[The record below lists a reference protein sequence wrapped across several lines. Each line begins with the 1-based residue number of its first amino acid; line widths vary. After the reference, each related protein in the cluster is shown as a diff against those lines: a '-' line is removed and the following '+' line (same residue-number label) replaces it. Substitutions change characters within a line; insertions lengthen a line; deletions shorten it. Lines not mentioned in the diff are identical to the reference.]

1 MFEKLT
7 RRSDGACETP
17 SGLFAVAMRVR
28 SGVKDD
34 MAWFTYKTSVM
45 SQVNRVEWPAASPLA
60 ILPQANA
67 KSLVLLGYAAGIT
80 GDQLDAY
87 NAAVDVANAAETTA
101 PAKEQATPA
110 PAPTKPPEPTKA
122 PPTPPVA
129 TVTKESSPATPA
141 SAPKWTAPEVKTAVV
156 SEKPADATKAPEIV
170 ASESNDKDA
179 PKKAADPK

>member
-67 KSLVLLGYAAGIT
+67 RSLVLLGYASGIT

-122 PPTPPVA
+122 PTVPPVA
-129 TVTKESSPATPA
+129 TVTKESASAPA
-141 SAPKWTAPEVKTAVV
+141 SAPKWTAPEAKTAVV
-156 SEKPADATKAPEIV
+156 SEKPADSTKVPEIV
-170 ASESNDKDA
+170 ASETNGKDA
-179 PKKAADPK
+179 TKKAADPK